1 MGSPGQILQAHR
13 DSLLLWTKPNP
24 APLLRWLRD
33 DGVLSHAQYLSL
45 LERSPSNAVAAA
57 LEAVRGREEASRGF
71 LEVLREVQGYYCE
84 ELQAWAE
91 RHCGGAVPDRTAEPT
106 PVCEEEKKKEKG
118 SFAKIFK
125 SKCKGFKVPQEKKGA
140 IPDSKLKP
148 RLSVKQ
154 SNLRVPLMAH
164 KKTLLN
170 QTERLTSHSEGG
182 GMVSNSHS
190 HIEIRYTDLF
200 VTEDNEEFESSQHEY
215 FSLASRRARIY
226 AHQDCQRIQPCHLL
240 SKQRATGCPPKRVKV
255 KGIAGIGKSVAMQR
269 IVYEWALG
277 KTMRDF
283 VCVFDLRFRELNLVT
298 GPVSLSG
305 LLGSRFRYLAPVLP
319 QLLGSTGSL
328 LFILDGLDE
337 FKHRLDW
344 DAPDRAIGV
353 DSEVPVSELVVA
365 LVKGSLLPEVSVI
378 LTSRPSTDAPKRF
391 FQRCCVVLGF
401 EEAQVEEYTSKF
413 FKDTQV
419 ASRVYGYIVGNDSLF
434 VLSFIPLYCYI
445 ICTALAEFFTGGR
458 ENGHGGEG
466 EDRDGSQ
473 SLELNPPRTVS
484 EVYYCYL
491 YTAIKHHALRGTSN
505 SSASKSEVFSVV
517 RAQLTSLGK
526 LAYENLL
533 RSKIMFDRADLESFG
548 LEPREVHS
556 TFLSQILVPVEE
568 EKVEMFAFFHLT
580 VQEHLAALY
589 CAVNL
594 SSPEHILG
602 GLEFWC
608 FGQPLPSAAPP
619 LLLAPDFR
627 SDQTRVENLQMF
639 TRFFMGLVRARLGN
653 QLTGMEPVPLDKED
667 LLSQLGVWFKTQFKG
682 RELSN
687 QTALNL
693 LHCLTELHTEEVAKA
708 VAPEIKSLNL
718 FKMKLS
724 VVDCAALYYVLRF
737 SPHRLEELNLGYSNI
752 GNRGLRRLGPI
763 LHRCESLYLRYN
775 CLDRDAAILESAI
788 LKSGDC
794 QVKKLFMCGNSLG
807 SEGVRELWLALEENS
822 TVEELYL
829 DITGITEGGTENMV
843 NCLSKNS
850 TLKTLTLVG
859 NEIGE
864 AGKDRLRELRRLR
877 PGLHVIGN
885 FVDDLG
891 LLQAYLDWVE
901 ELRADR
907 DQMDSVRNVDALQ
920 SVLKGL
926 RVAGAHGEGQNAQ
939 KAKELETK
947 ILQLLETPT

>member
-91 RHCGGAVPDRTAEPT
+91 RHCGGAVPDRTAEPA

-255 KGIAGIGKSVAMQR
+255 KGIAGIGKSVA
-269 IVYEWALG
+269 
-277 KTMRDF
+277 
-283 VCVFDLRFRELNLVT
+283 
-298 GPVSLSG
+298 
-305 LLGSRFRYLAPVLP
+305 
-319 QLLGSTGSL
+319 
-328 LFILDGLDE
+328 
-337 FKHRLDW
+337 
-344 DAPDRAIGV
+344 IGV

-413 FKDTQV
+413 FKDTPV

-466 EDRDGSQ
+466 GDRDGSQ

-505 SSASKSEVFSVV
+505 SSVSKSEVFSIV

-548 LEPREVHS
+548 LEPREVRS
-556 TFLSQILVPVEE
+556 TFLSQILVSVEE

-608 FGQPLPSAAPP
+608 FGQPLPSTAPP

-693 LHCLTELHTEEVAKA
+693 LHCLTELHMEEVAKA

-850 TLKTLTLVG
+850 ALKTLTLVG

-877 PGLHVIGN
+877 PGLRVIGN

-926 RVAGAHGEGQNAQ
+926 RVAGAHGEGQNVQ